1 MTRSPES
8 LLNRNNSLQSACSY
22 ITLLVLMAGLL
33 VLLIPA
39 MASGGPVPVQQATIV
54 IPVAGA
60 ALAAA
65 FIVRITRTSPDERVQ
80 KISLYSIQYGA
91 MTSFFIAGLL
101 LLYQDTGNSIRYD
114 AECIVCVTVFSFI
127 ASTLVFLL
135 YFNRRGDVA

>member
-33 VLLIPA
+33 VLLNPA

-91 MTSFFIAGLL
+91 MTSF
-101 LLYQDTGNSIRYD
+101 LYACGFRIYFTPLPGFFNAYRDWETDRKSTRLNSSHSAKSRMPSS
-114 AECIVCVTVFSFI
+114 A
-127 ASTLVFLL
+127 
-135 YFNRRGDVA
+135 